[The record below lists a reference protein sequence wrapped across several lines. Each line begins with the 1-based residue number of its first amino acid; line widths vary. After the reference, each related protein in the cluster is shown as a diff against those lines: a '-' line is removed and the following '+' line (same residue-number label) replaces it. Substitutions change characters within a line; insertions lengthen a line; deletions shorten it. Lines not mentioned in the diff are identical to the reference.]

1 MLSSQQTVMPHDEL
15 LPRDQ
20 FLPIKRTNHIFCPD
34 STSTSAPVMVDI
46 LRGHPIFKALT
57 ISEDV
62 PEIYVQQFWNTLT
75 YNTTVTPH
83 KFEGMIENFHVAF
96 TLKQFREM
104 FDLKKKNDFTGK
116 DEFDDFTTEEAL
128 CVDIVRLGYGAPL
141 PKASAFRRKY
151 LSQLWATLFSIIN
164 RCLTSKSTGMDQCS
178 ISVLRIFQG
187 IAFNK
192 NYDYAGLFWNDLIE
206 VVKDKNLPSKARKFV
221 PFIRFL
227 KIVIFSIMRDHK
239 EIPRR
244 PNDPSIADFQMK
256 YLRRDCGDSNVQEMR
271 IPDELLA
278 YADQTTHSVIEYR
291 NSLRPNLQPKPEE
304 GSNDDDH
311 EGGDENEERFSVESE
326 KGSKE
331 KGGHLHSSPTTLSAQ
346 SSMEPSKTMSTTL
359 ESNESLREF
368 AGTSAVVPN
377 VGILRRSESTV
388 LVTEPLSEPGVND
401 SLEFVSREYLDGA
414 LKAVQE
420 SFAKQLGDMQQLLG
434 KLVATEE
441 TILPPPPPPQ
451 PQQQDLS
458 VDELKQLLLAKL
470 LSQSEDESANADFI
484 TILRKQ
490 CEVSQN
496 IATKEDA
503 TNSKKSLNDTLEK
516 LSTRVATPKQSYR
529 SQAHGLKRRHDDHD
543 HDHHEGEKR
552 KRLNATVVSGDH
564 CFGDAFAG

>member
-1 MLSSQQTVMPHDEL
+1 MPHDEL

-20 FLPIKRTNHIFCPD
+20 FLPIKTTNHMFCPD
-34 STSTSAPVMVDI
+34 STSTNSPVMVDI

-83 KFEGMIENFHVAF
+83 KFEGVIENLHVAF
-96 TLKQFREM
+96 TLKQFRKL

-116 DEFDDFTTEEAL
+116 DEFDDFTTEEEL
-128 CVDIVRLGYGAPL
+128 CADIIRLGYGALL

-227 KIVIFSIMRDHK
+227 KIVIFSIMRRHK

-244 PNDPSIADFQMK
+244 PNDPSIADFRMK
-256 YLRRDCGDSNVQEMR
+256 HLRRDCGDSNVHEMR

-278 YADQTTHSVIEYR
+278 YADQTSHSVIEYR
-291 NSLRPNLQPKPEE
+291 NSLSPNLLPKPEE
-304 GSNDDDH
+304 GSKDDDN
-311 EGGDENEERFSVESE
+311 EGGVGNDERLSVESE

-331 KGGHLHSSPTTLSAQ
+331 KGGHLLSSPTALSAQ
-346 SSMEPSKTMSTTL
+346 SSMEPSKTMSATL
-359 ESNESLREF
+359 ESYESLRDF

-377 VGILRRSESTV
+377 VGISRRSESTV
-388 LVTEPLSEPGVND
+388 FVTESLGEPGVND
-401 SLEFVSREYLDGA
+401 FPEFVSREYLDGA

-441 TILPPPPPPQ
+441 TILPPPPPPRS
-451 PQQQDLS
+451 QQDLS

-470 LSQSEDESANADFI
+470 LSQSEDESADADFI

-496 IATKEDA
+496 IATKVDA
-503 TNSKKSLNDTLEK
+503 TNSIKSHNDTLEK
-516 LSTRVATPKQSYR
+516 LSARVAAPKQSYR
-529 SQAHGLKRRHDDHD
+529 SKAHGLKRRHDDHD
-543 HDHHEGEKR
+543 HDHLEGEKW
-552 KRLNATVVSGDH
+552 KRLNGTVVSGDH
-564 CFGDAFAG
+564 CFGDAFAR